1 MTALGNLIDFQEN
14 QWSTFSDL
22 NKIVKI
28 MFFFFQENYPTDWI
42 GKRENNIKPNKS
54 NNQVKI

>member
-1 MTALGNLIDFQEN
+1 MTAPGNLIDFQEN
-14 QWSTFSDL
+14 QCSTFSDL

-28 MFFFFQENYPTDWI
+28 MLFFFFQENYPTDWI

-54 NNQVKI
+54 NN